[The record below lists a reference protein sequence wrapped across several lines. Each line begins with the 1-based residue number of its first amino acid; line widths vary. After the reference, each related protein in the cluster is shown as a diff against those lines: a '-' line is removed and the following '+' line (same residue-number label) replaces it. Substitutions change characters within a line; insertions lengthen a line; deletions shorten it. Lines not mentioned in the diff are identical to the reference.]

1 MNSNPVLSSY
11 VTMKESGLCL
21 EKTTD
26 IIEKEGILDIKD
38 NIGNRVTIQNPL

>member
-1 MNSNPVLSSY
+1 
-11 VTMKESGLCL
+11 MKESGLCL

-38 NIGNRVTIQNPL
+38 NNNIGNKNIKSRKVEKI

>member
-1 MNSNPVLSSY
+1 
-11 VTMKESGLCL
+11 MKESGLCL

-38 NIGNRVTIQNPL
+38 NNIGNKNIKSRKVEKI